1 MPQVVGIDLGTTNTV
16 VATLH
21 EGIPRIITDQGR
33 PLIPSVAWFSGA
45 GKVVVG
51 EEARARRVLDPTD
64 TVFSVKRLIGRSWDS
79 SEVQQARQ
87 RFPFELREGPGKATL
102 VAAGGQTFTL
112 PEISAFVLRK
122 AKQVAETTLGTRVER
137 AVITVPANFNDL
149 QRAATKVAGR
159 VAGLD
164 VMRLLNEPT
173 AAALAYGLG
182 RTGHERIAVY
192 DFGGGTFD
200 VTLLDLNGKVVEVLS
215 TAGDTFLGGDDVDA
229 AIADR
234 MADLIQQKHGFDPR
248 GSTVSRE
255 RMRAAAERVKMV
267 LSEQEKFEQHLPDL
281 ANKEAGKW
289 YGIDFS
295 FSRSELEESL
305 VPLISSTLD
314 VCQQALGF
322 AGLAAT
328 DLSQVL
334 LVGGSTRVPLVK
346 RMVEQFFGVPVRESP
361 DPDQV
366 VALGAAVQ
374 AAALEGSRGS
384 NAPES
389 RRSGLPPGPARG
401 PSMFPNERDRISS
414 IPGGTPPSVPAIP
427 ELFGTPQPSGK
438 SRPPRPPP
446 ARKVPPPERRA
457 PRALRKSEVT
467 SADDNWS
474 AGPLLDIDLAPDP
487 SVDTAVP
494 ELHRGVP
501 GLSVPPQNRN
511 ESVFTPLPSES
522 GFTPLPSEAGFT
534 PLPSSPG
541 AGFASLPS
549 KESVKPPPSVS
560 PPLLVDV
567 TPLSLSVE
575 TVGGYCDKLIT
586 RNSPV
591 PTEESRVFITTQDNQ
606 TKVVVRVCQGESKM
620 FAENTHLGEVEL
632 TDLEPKPRGKSQVRI
647 HFELDADGMLQVG
660 ATDLGTNRQ
669 ARVRLRLLGI
679 TDATNIAALAARQAE
694 HAVS

>member
-16 VATLH
+16 VATLSD
-21 EGIPRIITDQGR
+21 GTPKIITDQGR
-33 PLIPSVAWFSGA
+33 ALIPSVAWFSGA

-64 TVFSVKRLIGRSWDS
+64 TIFSVKRLIGRSWDS
-79 SEVQQARQ
+79 SEVQQARK

-200 VTLLDLNGKVVEVLS
+200 VTLLDLNGKVVEVLA

-248 GSTVSRE
+248 GSAVSRE
-255 RMRAAAERVKMV
+255 RMRAAAERVKVV
-267 LSEQEKFEQHLPDL
+267 LSEQESFAQHLPDL
-281 ANKEAGKW
+281 ASKDAGKW

-305 VPLISSTLD
+305 VPLIASTLD

-322 AGLAAT
+322 AGFAAQ

-361 DPDQV
+361 NPDQV

-389 RRSGLPPGPARG
+389 RRSALPPGPARG
-401 PSMFPNERDRISS
+401 PSMFPERKRISS
-414 IPGGTPPSVPAIP
+414 IPGGEPPSVPPIP
-427 ELFGTPQPSGK
+427 ELFGTPQPQGQAPAGK
-438 SRPPRPPP
+438 AQPPKPPP
-446 ARKVPPPERRA
+446 RKVPPPERRA
-457 PRALRKSEVT
+457 PRALRRSEVR

-487 SVDTAVP
+487 TNDTAVP
-494 ELHRGVP
+494 ELHSGA
-501 GLSVPPQNRN
+501 GNASVPPQNRN
-511 ESVFTPLPSES
+511 ESVFTPLPSDTGFSPLPSTS
-522 GFTPLPSEAGFT
+522 GFTPLPS
-534 PLPSSPG
+534 
-541 AGFASLPS
+541 
-549 KESVKPPPSVS
+549 KESVRPPPSVS

-575 TVGGYCDKLIT
+575 TVGGYCDKLIS

-606 TKVVVRVCQGESKM
+606 TKVVVRVCQGESEM
-620 FAENTHLGEVEL
+620 FAQNTHLGEVEL

-660 ATDLGTNRQ
+660 ATDLSTNRQ

>member
-1 MPQVVGIDLGTTNTV
+1 MSQVVGIDLGTTNTV
-16 VATLH
+16 VATLRDST
-21 EGIPRIITDQGR
+21 PQIITDQGR
-33 PLIPSVAWFSGA
+33 ALIPSVAWFSGA

-51 EEARARRVLDPTD
+51 EEARARRVLDPSD
-64 TVFSVKRLIGRSWDS
+64 TIFSVKRLIGRSWDS

-234 MADLIQQKHGFDPR
+234 MAELIQQKHGFDPR
-248 GSTVSRE
+248 SSAVSRE
-255 RMRAAAERVKMV
+255 RMRAAAERVKVV
-267 LSEQEKFEQHLPDL
+267 LSEQESFAQHLPDL

-289 YGIDFS
+289 YGIDFT
-295 FSRSELEESL
+295 FSRAELEESL

-314 VCQQALGF
+314 VCQQALGL
-322 AGLAAT
+322 AGLTAEE
-328 DLSQVL
+328 LNQVL

-361 DPDQV
+361 NPDQV

-384 NAPES
+384 NAPAS
-389 RRSGLPPGPARG
+389 RRSALPPGPARG
-401 PSMFPNERDRISS
+401 PSMFPDQLQQQERQRISS
-414 IPGGTPPSVPAIP
+414 IPGGEPPSVPPIP
-427 ELFGTPQPSGK
+427 ELFGTPQPQAKPQPPGPP
-438 SRPPRPPP
+438 PPRRQPPP
-446 ARKVPPPERRA
+446 PPSAQQRKPLAAPMRRA
-457 PRALRKSEVT
+457 PRALRKEEVT

-474 AGPLLDIDLAPDP
+474 AGPLLDLDLAPDP
-487 SVDTAVP
+487 
-494 ELHRGVP
+494 
-501 GLSVPPQNRN
+501 
-511 ESVFTPLPSES
+511 
-522 GFTPLPSEAGFT
+522 
-534 PLPSSPG
+534 
-541 AGFASLPS
+541 
-549 KESVKPPPSVS
+549 
-560 PPLLVDV
+560 
-567 TPLSLSVE
+567 
-575 TVGGYCDKLIT
+575 
-586 RNSPV
+586 
-591 PTEESRVFITTQDNQ
+591 
-606 TKVVVRVCQGESKM
+606 
-620 FAENTHLGEVEL
+620 
-632 TDLEPKPRGKSQVRI
+632 
-647 HFELDADGMLQVG
+647 
-660 ATDLGTNRQ
+660 
-669 ARVRLRLLGI
+669 
-679 TDATNIAALAARQAE
+679 
-694 HAVS
+694 